1 MRLPIIE
8 VDRDRAYPPRVTAL
22 TARFWASLSEG
33 RFETTKCEDC
43 GKKTFPP
50 KPVCPHC
57 WSKAISW
64 APLTPYGRLYS
75 QTVVHAAPAV
85 FRSEAPYR
93 VCIVDLDEGLRI
105 ATSLLAAE
113 TPPLDSHVEI
123 VVIQYRDGPLFA
135 ARLIPAPGA
144 RSEGSGNA

>member
-1 MRLPIIE
+1 MKLPIIQ
-8 VDRDRAYPPRVTAL
+8 VHRDRSYPPRMTAL
-22 TARFWASLSEG
+22 TARFWASLLEG

-50 KPVCPHC
+50 KPVCPYC

-64 APLTPYGRLYS
+64 APLSPSGRLYS

-105 ATSLLAAE
+105 ATSLLADE
-113 TPPLDSHVEI
+113 TPALDTRVEI
-123 VVIQYRDGPLFA
+123 VVVQYRDGPLFA
-135 ARLIPAPGA
+135 ARPIAATGSFSND
-144 RSEGSGNA
+144 RS